1 MRIRSLRRA
10 SEKAPLPDPATDM
23 RAAAVR
29 HVPGLAV
36 PRPVRHD
43 ADVAAPR
50 LTGDQRNAFMA
61 SFLGWTMDAFDYFL
75 VVLVYAD
82 IATTFHHT
90 KTDVAFLTTATLAM
104 RPVGALLFG
113 LWADRVGRRVPLM
126 VDVSFYSVIGFLCA
140 FAPNFTVLVILR
152 LLYGIGM
159 GGEWGLGAALSM
171 EKVPAERRG
180 VFSGLLQEG
189 YAFGYLLASAAALVV
204 MNWLGLS
211 WRWLFGLSIIP
222 ALISLIIR
230 YRVKESEVWEAAQ
243 DRMRLTK
250 TRIRDVLGNP
260 AIVRRFVYL
269 VLLMTAFNWMSHG
282 TQDVYPTFLTATT
295 DHGAG
300 LSSLTARWIVVI
312 YNIGAIIGGLAF
324 GTLSQRFSRRYT
336 IVFCAALGLPIV
348 PLFAYSRT
356 AAMLCL
362 GSFLMQVFVQGAWGV
377 IPAHL
382 TEMSPDAIR
391 GVYPGVTYQL
401 GNLLAA
407 FNLPIQERLA
417 ESHGYPF
424 ALAATIVP
432 VLLVV
437 AVLTAIGKD
446 ATGIRFGT
454 TETAFLVRHRN
465 RH

>member
-1 MRIRSLRRA
+1 M
-10 SEKAPLPDPATDM
+10 
-23 RAAAVR
+23 
-29 HVPGLAV
+29 

-189 YAFGYLLASAAALVV
+189 YAFGYLLASMAALVV

>member
-1 MRIRSLRRA
+1 M
-10 SEKAPLPDPATDM
+10 
-23 RAAAVR
+23 
-29 HVPGLAV
+29 

-189 YAFGYLLASAAALVV
+189 YAFGYLLASVAALVV

-312 YNIGAIIGGLAF
+312 YNIGAIICGLAF

>member
-1 MRIRSLRRA
+1 M
-10 SEKAPLPDPATDM
+10 T
-23 RAAAVR
+23 
-29 HVPGLAV
+29 
-36 PRPVRHD
+36 
-43 ADVAAPR
+43 
-50 LTGDQRNAFMA
+50 TDQRN
-61 SFLGWTMDAFDYFL
+61 SFVAALLGWTMDAFDYFI

-82 IATTFHHT
+82 IAKTFHHS
-90 KTDVAFLTTATLAM
+90 KAEVAFVTTATLIM

-113 LWADRVGRRVPLM
+113 LWADRVGRRLPLM
-126 VDVSFYSVIGFLCA
+126 VDVMFYSVVGFLCA

-159 GGEWGLGAALSM
+159 GGEWGLGAALAM
-171 EKVPAERRG
+171 EKVPVERRG
-180 VFSGLLQEG
+180 FFSGLLQEG
-189 YAFGYLLASAAALVV
+189 YAFGYLLASVASLVV
-204 MNWLGLS
+204 MDWLGLS
-211 WRWLFGLSIIP
+211 WRWLFGLSVIP

-230 YRVKESEVWEAAQ
+230 YRVEESEVWEAAQ
-243 DRMRLTK
+243 DQMKLTS
-250 TRIRDVLGNP
+250 TRIRDVLRSG
-260 AIVRRFVYL
+260 AIIRRFVYL

-282 TQDVYPTFLTATT
+282 TQDVYPTFLGA
-295 DHGAG
+295 HANQGAG
-300 LSSLTARWIVVI
+300 LSSTTVKWIVVV
-312 YNIGAIIGGLAF
+312 YNVGAIFGGLVF

-336 IVFCAALGLPIV
+336 VVFCAILALPIV
-348 PLFAYSRT
+348 PLFAYSRS

-362 GSFLMQVFVQGAWGV
+362 GSFMMQLFVQGAWGV

-391 GVYPGVTYQL
+391 GLYPGVTYQL

-432 VLLVV
+432 VLITV
-437 AVLTAIGKD
+437 AVLTLIGKD

-454 TETAFLVRHRN
+454 TQSAFLASEVT
-465 RH
+465 